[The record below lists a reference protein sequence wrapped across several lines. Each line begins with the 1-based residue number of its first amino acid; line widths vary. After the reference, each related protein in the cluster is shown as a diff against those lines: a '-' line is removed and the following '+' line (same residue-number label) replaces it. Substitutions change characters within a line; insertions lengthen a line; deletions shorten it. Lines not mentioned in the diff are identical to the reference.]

1 MADIVQLENVRKY
14 FPGVKA
20 LDGVSMTIRSGEV
33 HALIGENGAGKSTL
47 VKILT
52 GIHDP
57 TSGTILVDGEPA
69 SFRTPHDSQAAGI
82 TAIHQE
88 ASMFPNLTITE
99 NIFMGHHLRNRF
111 GLLDWKTMEART
123 RELCERLSLAISPD
137 TLVRDLSV
145 AQRHQIEIIK
155 ALSIDAR
162 VIIMD
167 EPTASLSLKEIQELY
182 ELVRT
187 LREQGTAIVFI
198 SHKFEEI
205 FEVADTYTVLRDG
218 KYVGN
223 GSVSDVT
230 TDDLV
235 RKMAGAALD
244 RLFPERTP
252 SIGEVALSVQG
263 LTQAGVF
270 EDVSFELRNGEILGF
285 FGLIGAGRS
294 ELMQS
299 IFGVRSR
306 DAGSVTVAGERLD
319 PLNPR
324 KSMAQG
330 LAFVP
335 EDRQEQGVILDMSI
349 IENTTLSSLRAVSRF
364 GFPQKHMERSV
375 TEGLA
380 KRFSLRAAR
389 LEQRVAALSG
399 GNQQKVVLS
408 KWLATQPRILIL
420 DEPTRGIDVAT
431 KAAVHS
437 FVGELADQGYAIIL
451 VSSELHEVLGMSDRI
466 LVMREG
472 RLVAGFDSED
482 ASAERVLATA
492 IGAAAVEQG
501 A

>member
-306 DAGSVTVAGERLD
+306 DAGSVTVAGELLD

-324 KSMAQG
+324 KSMAHG

-364 GFPQKHMERSV
+364 GFPQKHTERSV